1 VLGARLF
8 LPSPKSRSVG
18 WLIYAGND
26 FPAALEQEFMSWNTT
41 LIMLRDPSKATA
53 RGLLVY
59 EDTTFGRESS
69 TTLGKFQ
76 EKRNADDKF
85 AKLNALPR

>member
-1 VLGARLF
+1 
-8 LPSPKSRSVG
+8 
-18 WLIYAGND
+18 
-26 FPAALEQEFMSWNTT
+26 MSWNMT

-69 TTLGKFQ
+69 TPLDKFQ
-76 EKRNADDKF
+76 KKKVADDKF
-85 AKLNALPR
+85 AKPNVSPR